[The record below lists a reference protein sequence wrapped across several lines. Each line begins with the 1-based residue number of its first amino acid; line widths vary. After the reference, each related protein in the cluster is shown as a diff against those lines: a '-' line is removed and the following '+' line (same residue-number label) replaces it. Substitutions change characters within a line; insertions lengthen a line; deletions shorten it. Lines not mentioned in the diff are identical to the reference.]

1 MSKLTMKLRTII
13 SMEVEDEGEEVGG
26 KHLRQRKLKRHFQN
40 FRLWVKNFSSQL
52 KKKKA
57 KQIYHSIY

>member
-1 MSKLTMKLRTII
+1 
-13 SMEVEDEGEEVGG
+13 MEVEDEGEEVGG

-52 KKKKA
+52 KKKKQS
-57 KQIYHSIY
+57 KYIIPFIDSLNN